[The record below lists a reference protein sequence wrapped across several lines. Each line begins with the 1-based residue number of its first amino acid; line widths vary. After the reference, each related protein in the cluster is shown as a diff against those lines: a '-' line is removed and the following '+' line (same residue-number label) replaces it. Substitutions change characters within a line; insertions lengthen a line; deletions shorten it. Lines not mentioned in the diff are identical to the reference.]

1 MKRPDL
7 LQHLRNHGIEVGDLV
22 AQPLVDA
29 GYAIRDPDFQKNREL
44 HPLIGN
50 PQVISGVP
58 VIKRE
63 GDELRL
69 YLDGVRC
76 PHSFGVIGYT
86 PLRERALVAAN
97 FTVALWQRP
106 GTHGKPIYAYSIL
119 DGRLPEFLRLAGLK

>member
-1 MKRPDL
+1 MKRPEL
-7 LQHLRNHGIEVGDLV
+7 LEHLRAHGIEVGDLPS
-22 AQPLVDA
+22 QPLVDA

-50 PQVISGVP
+50 VQVISGVP
-58 VIKRE
+58 LVKRE

-76 PHSFGVIGYT
+76 PRSFGVIDYT
-86 PLRERALVAAN
+86 PQRERALTDAN

-106 GTHGKPIYAYSIL
+106 TTHGKPIYAYSVL
-119 DGRLPEFLRLAGLK
+119 NGRLQEFLAVAGLQ